1 MKVLLWGVCC
11 ITAVIASISFR
22 LNKEVHYLRNQNI
35 ILQEKIEKAQE
46 NVVLLQRYSIAFD
59 SLEKTHPK
67 IAQQFD
73 ILINAVS
80 PASYR

>member
-1 MKVLLWGVCC
+1 MSDWLLL
-11 ITAVIASISFR
+11 VI
-22 LNKEVHYLRNQNI
+22 NYLKI